1 MYQLGIYKGKD
12 LKEKPLEYLVTHFG
26 KMGGH
31 YYDIVRGIHRSEVKP
46 HRIAKS
52 VGVEHT
58 YVDDIDT
65 EQDID
70 KQLMRLAQEL
80 YRRIEK
86 KKVKGKS
93 LTLKIKYK
101 DFSLFT
107 RSKTQNLYFETEE
120 EMYQT
125 ARFCGVF
132 VLMIKP
138 FVF

>member
-1 MYQLGIYKGKD
+1 M
-12 LKEKPLEYLVTHFG
+12 VTHFG

-101 DFSLFT
+101 DFSLL
-107 RSKTQNLYFETEE
+107 RVPKLKIYILKQRKKCIKLLV
-120 EMYQT
+120 
-125 ARFCGVF
+125 FCGVF
-132 VLMIKP
+132 VLIKP
-138 FVF
+138 FVFRVILV